1 MSSIDP
7 SFNMEDDYEEAVTPQ
22 EVLQKMTTAW
32 RNELSS
38 PCLLPTEM
46 ELVDILLDQI
56 AGMEEDIGKQP
67 NQRQLRISVHRMEL
81 QRIGF
86 ITSDYVRCRL
96 RKIESNPND
105 AIETH
110 NKRTEEK
117 KSELLSEVEL
127 KFAQEY
133 AAAEAELFDKT
144 VLEFMPPGPLKKVA
158 SPLLDCQE
166 DMVYAKVLNDE
177 VGNVAVPDWKDLT
190 GELVLEMEK
199 LSCHLIP
206 FESVKEHVEQG
217 AIQLL

>member
-1 MSSIDP
+1 MASVDP
-7 SFNMEDDYEEAVTPQ
+7 SLNFDDDYEEAITPQ

-32 RNELSS
+32 QNELCS

-56 AGMEEDIGKQP
+56 AGMEEDIGRQA

-81 QRIGF
+81 QRISF

-110 NKRTEEK
+110 QKRQEEK
-117 KSELLSEVEL
+117 KSDLLSETEL
-127 KFAQEY
+127 TFAHKY
-133 AAAEAELFDKT
+133 AIAEAELFYKT
-144 VLEFMPPGPLKKVA
+144 VLEFMPAGPLKKIA
-158 SPLLDCQE
+158 TPLVDCQE
-166 DMVYAKVLNDE
+166 DMVYAKVTGDD

-206 FESVKEHVEQG
+206 FESVKEHVEEG
-217 AIQLL
+217 TVQLL

>member
-46 ELVDILLDQI
+46 E
-56 AGMEEDIGKQP
+56 
-67 NQRQLRISVHRMEL
+67 
-81 QRIGF
+81 
-86 ITSDYVRCRL
+86 CRL

-110 NKRTEEK
+110 NKRLEEK
-117 KSELLSEVEL
+117 KSDLLSEVEL

-158 SPLLDCQE
+158 SPLMDCQE

-217 AIQLL
+217 AVQLL

>member
-1 MSSIDP
+1 MSSVDP
-7 SFNMEDDYEEAVTPQ
+7 SFNFDEDYEEAVTPQ

-32 RNELSS
+32 QNELCS
-38 PCLLPTEM
+38 PCLLPTQM

-56 AGMEEDIGKQP
+56 AGMEEDIGKQVD
-67 NQRQLRISVHRMEL
+67 QRQLRISVHRMEL
-81 QRIGF
+81 QRISF

-110 NKRTEEK
+110 NKRRDEN
-117 KSELLSEVEL
+117 KSDLLSEAEL
-127 KFAQEY
+127 QFAREY

-158 SPLLDCQE
+158 FPLLDCQE
-166 DMVYAKVLNDE
+166 DMVYAKVLGE
-177 VGNVAVPDWKDLT
+177 EAGNVAVPDWKDLT

-199 LSCHLIP
+199 SSCHLIP
-206 FESVKEHVEQG
+206 FDSVKEYLEEGTV
-217 AIQLL
+217 QLL